1 MRCESKGH
9 LLVGTVILR
18 YLTIFKNGQALS
30 TFGSLNCLS
39 LSSCQRDLQPLVQ
52 MRWRRRAFSRGCTGD
67 SDIFSSCDMKDEPAF
82 KPLQGN
88 TAFLWVRASRGPF
101 HLRQKTQ
108 SPSHIPIAE
117 GRLLL
122 RCLWKVGLPLQ
133 WKTGNGSD
141 PEMIWV
147 AQYFRQVA
155 ILKLMI
161 LNTWEGCLS

>member
-1 MRCESKGH
+1 MLLEVRGESRGH
-9 LLVGTVILR
+9 FLVGTVILR
-18 YLTIFKNGQALS
+18 YLTIFKKGQASS
-30 TFGSLNCLS
+30 TFEALNTLS
-39 LSSCQRDLQPLVQ
+39 LSSCQRDLRPLVQ
-52 MRWRRRAFSRGCTGD
+52 MRWRCRAFSRICTGD
-67 SDIFSSCDMKDEPAF
+67 SDIFSSCAMKHDPAF

-88 TAFLWVRASRGPF
+88 PALFWVRASRGPF

-141 PEMIWV
+141 PETIWV
-147 AQYFRQVA
+147 AQ
-155 ILKLMI
+155 
-161 LNTWEGCLS
+161 